1 MSAIKRGGSGHGRNG
16 GRDYE
21 VGYRKPPAKS
31 RFKEGVSGNPKGRP
45 KKVKPSDENAIPVI
59 EDAVEILN
67 EMIVITDGSRKKRI
81 PLRQMILRQYIRLV
95 AKSNNLKALG
105 DLIKLME
112 KWDRAVLEGRGQE
125 FLKII
130 VEGGL
135 PPDEQSPPR
144 AGDGDHQHPQTAAC
158 GTA

>member
-1 MSAIKRGGSGHGRNG
+1 VSATKRTGAGRRRNEGG
-16 GRDYE
+16 DYE
-21 VGYRKPPAKS
+21 VGYGKPPVKN
-31 RFKEGVSGNPKGRP
+31 RFKAGVSGNSRGRP
-45 KKVKPSDENAIPVI
+45 KKAKPDDENAIPVI

-67 EMIVITDGSRKKRI
+67 ETIEITEQGRKKKVLFRKV
-81 PLRQMILRQYIRLV
+81 ILRQYIRLV

-125 FLKII
+125 LLKII

-135 PPDEQSPPR
+135 PTDDQLPPCV
-144 AGDGDHQHPQTAAC
+144 GDGDHKHPQTAAC
-158 GTA
+158 GRA